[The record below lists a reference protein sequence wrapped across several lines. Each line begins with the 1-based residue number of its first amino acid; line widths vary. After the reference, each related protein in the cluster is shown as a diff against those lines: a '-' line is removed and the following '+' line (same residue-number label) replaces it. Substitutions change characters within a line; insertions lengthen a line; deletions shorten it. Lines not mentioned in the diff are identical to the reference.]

1 MGRRIVREKVAE
13 WISSAQITTLNQ
25 VFTSFP
31 KRINF
36 QVNSFPGQNSRAAA
50 VVFIE
55 SENEM
60 RIAIGGVSPM
70 TENYGEG
77 KGWKRVDYNIAL
89 QVFHHSLERN
99 AEDAMDAFDLLI
111 DAIKDRL
118 RSGQHTLGDE
128 NPNEIW
134 QAAEPSIDVQYGEPL
149 TNDSGATETW
159 AAIRFTVTQMIS
171 S

>member
-55 SENEM
+55 SEQES
-60 RIAIGGVSPM
+60 RLAIGGVSPM
-70 TENYGEG
+70 TTNNGAG
-77 KGWKRVDYNIAL
+77 KGWKRVDYGIAL
-89 QVFHHSLERN
+89 QVFHHSLQRE
-99 AEDAMDAFDLLI
+99 AEDAMDDFDTLI

-118 RSGQHTLGDE
+118 RSGQHTLGVE
-128 NPNEIW
+128 NPDEIW
-134 QAAEPSIDVQYGEPL
+134 QAAEPGIDVQYGEPIS
-149 TNDSGATETW
+149 NEQGSTETW
-159 AAIRFTVTQMIS
+159 AAIRFTVTQMIES
-171 S
+171 

>member
-1 MGRRIVREKVAE
+1 MSRKVVRENVAN
-13 WISSAQITTLNQ
+13 WIASAQITTLNQ

-55 SENEM
+55 NEQEN
-60 RIAIGGVSPM
+60 RIAIGGVGDM
-70 TENYGEG
+70 AQGGYG
-77 KGWKRVDYNIAL
+77 KGWKRVDYGVAL

-99 AEDAMDAFDLLI
+99 SEDAMDAFDQLI
-111 DAIKDRL
+111 DDIKNRL
-118 RSGQHTLGDE
+118 RAGQHTLGND

-134 QAAEPSIDVQYGEPL
+134 QAAEPNIDVQYGEPL
-149 TNDSGATETW
+149 TNEGGATETW
-159 AAIRFTVTQMIS
+159 AAIRFIVTQMIET
-171 S
+171 

>member
-1 MGRRIVREKVAE
+1 MSRKIVREKIAE
-13 WISSAQITTLNQ
+13 WISSAQINTLNQ

-55 SENEM
+55 SENES

-70 TENYGEG
+70 NVDYGAG
-77 KGWKRVDYNIAL
+77 KGWKRVDYQIAL
-89 QVFHHSLERN
+89 QIFHHSLQRE
-99 AEDAMDAFDLLI
+99 AQDAMDDFDEVI
-111 DAIKDRL
+111 DAVKDRL
-118 RSGQHTLGDE
+118 RAGQHTLGVE

-134 QAAEPSIDVQYGEPL
+134 QAAEPNIDVQYGEPV
-149 TNDSGATETW
+149 TNDQGSTETW
-159 AAIRFTVTQMIS
+159 AAIRFTVTQMIES
-171 S
+171 

>member
-1 MGRRIVREKVAE
+1 MSRKVVRENVAN
-13 WISSAQITTLNQ
+13 WLSQAQISTLNQ

-55 SENEM
+55 TEQES
-60 RIAIGGVSPM
+60 RLAIGGVAPM
-70 TENYGEG
+70 TDNSGYG
-77 KGWKRVDYNIAL
+77 KGWKRVDYGIAL
-89 QVFHHSLERN
+89 QIFHHSLQRN
-99 AEDAMDAFDLLI
+99 AEDAMDDFDQLI
-111 DAIKDRL
+111 DAIKDIL
-118 RSGQHTLGDE
+118 RAGQHTLGNE

-149 TNDSGATETW
+149 TNEGGATETW
-159 AAIRFTVTQMIS
+159 AAIRFTVTQMIQS
-171 S
+171 